1 MVEKR
6 KKYSIFDFLKNL
18 TIDKVP
24 WSKYSE
30 YEQKDFSG
38 FMAQLWLS
46 MNYDLIEF
54 VNSLQPYLSQLDKEN
69 FYKLYYN
76 ILPQENIYISFVK
89 GKKTEKIDPAL
100 ILLLSSYFEIS
111 KDQAEEYVMLFNK
124 TDEGKESLKVIL
136 QRYGKTDKEIKK
148 LTTIKV

>member
-6 KKYSIFDFLKNL
+6 KKYSIIDFLKNL